1 MLTLSKI
8 YAVKT
13 GHPQVLIVPSAKIT
27 KLRQYPLEVI
37 VKNNFTQRILSLPFG
52 QDAKAPLTR
61 SLTWREI
68 G

>member
-13 GHPQVLIVPSAKIT
+13 GHPQVSFPVSAKVT

-37 VKNNFTQRILSLPFG
+37 VKNNFT
-52 QDAKAPLTR
+52 
-61 SLTWREI
+61 
-68 G
+68 